1 MGKISNG
8 LRFMANEK
16 NLVIYGGIVTLISI
30 YFLSWFTY
38 LFGTNHY
45 ANGMGGIQNLIHIF
59 TNPEEYTYAYG
70 VPLWATSLMI
80 AFIITVLACGFMQ
93 LCGKKINFLGYFG
106 SAIALLLGLIT
117 IIGAN
122 IGLVG
127 FHRILHLFGS
137 EPLIEGFIPLH
148 IVIPGRPETIATYFL
163 IAGGILGLFPTL
175 GGMMK
180 REEL

>member
-1 MGKISNG
+1 MGKI
-8 LRFMANEK
+8 LHYMANEK
-16 NLVIYGGIVTLISI
+16 NLVIYGGILTLISI

-59 TNPEEYTYAYG
+59 TDPEEYTFAYG
-70 VPLWATSLMI
+70 VPLWVAYLMV

-93 LCGKKINFLGYFG
+93 LCGKKSYFLGYFG
-106 SAIALLLGLIT
+106 SVIALLLGLMIVV
-117 IIGAN
+117 GEY

-127 FHRILHLFGS
+127 FHRILHLFGGD
-137 EPLIEGFIPLH
+137 PLIEGIIPFHTEFFGMFIP
-148 IVIPGRPETIATYFL
+148 IGGFIL